1 MLDVFDETRIHFL
14 NIKDD
19 KYKKVKALYMFVQ
32 LILIKFMC
40 PSILIK

>member
-1 MLDVFDETRIHFL
+1 MLDVFEETCIFL

-40 PSILIK
+40 PSILVK